1 MMDNQFIKPD
11 FVFETSWEVCNK
23 VGGIHTVIST
33 KALTMVNEWQD
44 RVIMIGPDVWK
55 GSGEHPEF
63 AEDKDLYASWR
74 NYAASCGLRIK
85 VGRWKI
91 IGNPV
96 VVLVDFTPFFS
107 KKDEI
112 LSDLW
117 VKYKVDS
124 LTGGWDYIEPAL
136 FGYAAGLVI
145 ETFYHHHLTFS
156 DKIVAQFHE
165 WMTGTGILYLEDKVP
180 QVGTIFT
187 THATVV
193 GRAVAGNGLPLYSKF
208 YSFDADKEATD
219 FNVVAKH
226 SLEKMSAHTADSFTT
241 VSEITGREC
250 EHFLGKEVDLVTPN
264 GFEDFFVPDTV
275 FYQEKRALARKKLL
289 SVASTLCGEQ
299 LPEDSLLVIK
309 SGRYEFHNKG
319 IDIFID
325 ALGQLDHSP
334 ANDKQIV
341 AFIFIPGYQTGPR
354 QELADALQQ
363 GRIGIDTH
371 DKLLTHN
378 LHGIE
383 HDAIYN
389 RLLQNH
395 LNNEKDN
402 KVKVVYAPVYLDGM
416 DGIFDQSYYDMLTG
430 FDFSVFPS
438 YYEPWGYTPLEAIA
452 FHIPTVITD
461 LSGFGLMMQ
470 KPDMHIGEG
479 IVVIKRDDFNDIEA
493 ANNIAALVTEYSKLT
508 NKQIDKA
515 REGAFQLSK
524 LYLWKNL
531 IVHYRKAFTVALEKT
546 ALRSHMFQHKQRVE
560 SIVSYQ
566 QIQSPEVTPPIW
578 RKIYVESQLPEAL
591 IPLNA
596 IAKNLWWTWHDEAEE
611 LFAMIDPDLWEEYTH
626 NPIQLISSL
635 NYTQIRRLEKNKAFL
650 DKLTEVNDA
659 FHKYMTSPHSKDPQV
674 AYLCMEYG
682 LDTNLKIYSGGLG
695 ILAGDYLKEASDQG
709 YNMIGVGLLYRKGF
723 FRQKISAHGEQ
734 IDEYDIH
741 KFTSL
746 PLQPMYDKDKEWMM
760 VSMSFPGRTLHAK
773 IWKLEVGRVPLYLLD
788 TDIPENTP
796 EDKTITA
803 QLYGGD
809 WENRLKQEFLLG
821 VGGVRMLELLGYK
834 PDVFHYNEGHAAFAG
849 LERLRI
855 LIQNGNVTFD
865 EAIEV
870 VRSNSLFTTHTP
882 VAAGHDMFSEDLVRI
897 YFSHYA
903 DQLNISWKRLMGL
916 GRANENDQQ
925 EKFSVSFLA
934 ARVCQEING
943 VSKLHGIVS
952 RRIFSALWPG
962 IPQDEYHIGS
972 VTNGVHHPSWTAH
985 EWKALYEKA
994 PGDEGKEDQ
1003 SENYDYK
1010 QIQHVPDATLWR
1022 LHTKY
1027 KHELIDEV
1035 KRRIRVDNFMPYQVQ
1050 ARLIQQLSNF
1060 NEDTLVFG
1068 FAKRIVKYKR
1078 SLLLFSDRE
1087 RLLSIIRNAK
1097 CPMLFLFSGKA
1108 HPNDFEAKAL
1118 VKGLVDI
1125 SKDPEFEGKVIFIQ
1139 NYDIDIAKYLT
1150 RGVDVW
1156 LNTPDLE
1163 MEASGTSGMK
1173 AMLNGALNLSVR
1185 DGWWAEAYRPDAGW
1199 AIGGTERESNPDI
1212 QYEMDAESIYRNL
1225 EEHVLPTYM
1234 DRDKDGIPTQWVA
1247 MMKTAIEELVPVYSM
1262 RRMLIEYKDKYYLKL
1277 GARNKQLRENHYEAA
1292 RKLAEWKARIT
1303 HAWPQVQVV
1312 SMDIFDSANKP
1323 FPVGD
1328 ELKPNITIEV
1338 DGVDAADV
1346 GVEIVFF
1353 DKRLPDAAFGEIIFS
1368 KEMTPVR
1375 TKDRLV
1381 TYECKI
1387 PITISGV
1394 FEYAFKI
1401 YPANPMLPHKLDFP
1415 LYKWV

>member
-1 MMDNQFIKPD
+1 MDKHLIKPD
-11 FVFETSWEVCNK
+11 FVFEVSWEVCNK

-44 RVIMIGPDVWK
+44 NVIMIGPDVWK
-55 GSGEHPEF
+55 GNGEHPEF
-63 AEDKDLYASWR
+63 VEDKDLYASWR
-74 NYAASCGLRIK
+74 AYAASCGLRIK

-96 VVLVDFTPFFS
+96 VVLLDFTPFFS

-112 LSDLW
+112 FSELW

-124 LTGGWDYIEPAL
+124 LTGQWDYIEPAL
-136 FGYAAGLVI
+136 FGYAAGKVI

-165 WMTGTGILYLEDKVP
+165 WMTGTGILYLNDTVP

-187 THATVV
+187 THATVI

-208 YSFDADKEATD
+208 YTYEADHEARA
-219 FNVVAKH
+219 FNVIAKH
-226 SLEKMSAHTADSFTT
+226 SLEKMSAQTADAFTT
-241 VSEITGREC
+241 VSEITAREC

-264 GFEDFFVPDTV
+264 GFEDFFVPDPV
-275 FYQEKRALARKKLL
+275 FYQEKRAEARKKLL
-289 SVASTLCGEQ
+289 AVASTLTGEH
-299 LPEDSLLVIK
+299 LPEDSMLVIK

-319 IDIFID
+319 IDIFVD
-325 ALGQLDHSP
+325 ALGQLDHSSKL
-334 ANDKQIV
+334 NKQIV

-354 QELADALQQ
+354 RDLAEALKH
-363 GRIGIDTH
+363 GHIGIDGH
-371 DKLLTHN
+371 DKLLTHQ

-383 HDAIYN
+383 TDQIYN
-389 RLLQNH
+389 RLHQNH
-395 LNNEKDN
+395 LYNEKDN
-402 KVKVVYAPVYLDGM
+402 KVKVVFAPVYLDGN
-416 DGIFDQSYYDMLTG
+416 DGIFDQTYYDLLTG

-438 YYEPWGYTPLEAIA
+438 YYEPWGYTPLESLA
-452 FHIPTVITD
+452 FHIPTVITE

-470 KPDMHIGEG
+470 KPEMHISSG
-479 IVVIKRDDFNDIEA
+479 IVVIDRDDHNDIEA
-493 ANNIAALVTEYSKLT
+493 AKNIAELVLEYGGMSNL
-508 NKQIDKA
+508 QIESA

-524 LYLWKNL
+524 LALWKNL
-531 IVHYRKAFTVALEKT
+531 ILYYRKAFTVALEKT
-546 ALRSHMFQHKQRVE
+546 MTRSHMFQHKQRVE
-560 SIVSYQ
+560 SIVAYQ
-566 QIQSPEVTPPIW
+566 QLQSPEVTPPVW
-578 RKIYVESQLPEAL
+578 RKIYVESQLPEVL
-591 IPLNA
+591 QPLNA
-596 IAKNLWWTWHDEAEE
+596 IAKNLWWTWHEEAQE
-611 LFAMIDPDLWEEYTH
+611 LFAMIDPDLWVEFHH

-635 NYTQIRRLEKNKAFL
+635 NYTQIRRLEKNKAFI
-650 DKLTEVNDA
+650 DKLNEVNA
-659 FHKYMTSPHSKDPQV
+659 KFQTYMHSPIAHDPQV

-734 IDEYDIH
+734 VDEYDIH
-741 KFTSL
+741 KFTIL
-746 PLQPMYDKDKEWMM
+746 PLQPVYDKDQEWMM
-760 VSMSFPGRTLHAK
+760 ISMSFPGRTLHAK
-773 IWKLEVGRVPLYLLD
+773 VWKIEVGRVPLYLLD
-788 TDIPENTP
+788 TDIPENTQ
-796 EDKTITA
+796 EDKGITA

-821 VGGVRMLELLGYK
+821 VGGVRMLEVLGYK
-834 PDVFHYNEGHAAFAG
+834 PDVYHYNEGHAAFAG

-855 LIQNGNVTFD
+855 LIQDGNITFD

-870 VRSNSLFTTHTP
+870 VRANSLFTTHTP
-882 VAAGHDMFSEDLVRI
+882 VAAGHDVFSEDLVRI

-903 DQLNISWKRLMGL
+903 DQLNISWKKLMAL
-916 GRANENDQQ
+916 GRANENDGH

-952 RRIFSALWPG
+952 RKIFSALWRG
-962 IPQDEYHIGS
+962 IPTDEYHIGH
-972 VTNGVHHPSWTAH
+972 VTNGVHGPSWTAP
-985 EWKALYEKA
+985 EWKNLFGEV
-994 PGDEGKEDQ
+994 PGKDGKEDQ

-1010 QIQHVPDATLWR
+1010 QISQIPDATIWH
-1022 LHTKY
+1022 LHTRY
-1027 KHELIDEV
+1027 KRELIDEV
-1035 KRRIRVDNFMPYQVQ
+1035 KRRVRLDNFMPYHVQ
-1050 ARLIQQLSNF
+1050 ARLIQQLTNF

-1078 SLLLFSDRE
+1078 SLLIFSDRE

-1097 CPMLFLFSGKA
+1097 CHVLFLFSGKA

-1118 VKGLVDI
+1118 VKGLVEI
-1125 SKDPEFEGKVIFIQ
+1125 SKEPEFEGKVIFIQ

-1185 DGWWAEAYRPDAGW
+1185 DGWWAEAYRDDAGW
-1199 AIGGTERESNPDI
+1199 AIGGTERESTSEL

-1225 EEHVLPTYM
+1225 EENVIPLYM
-1234 DRDKDGIPTQWVA
+1234 DRDKHGIPVRWVA
-1247 MMKTAIEELVPVYSM
+1247 KMKTAIAELVPVYSM
-1262 RRMLIEYKDKYYLKL
+1262 RRMLKEYAEKYYVKL
-1277 GARNKQLRENHYEAA
+1277 SARNVMIRENHFEAA
-1292 RKLAEWKARIT
+1292 KKLADWKSNIILS
-1303 HAWPQVQVV
+1303 WPQVQVV
-1312 SMDIFDSANKP
+1312 SMDIFDSVNKP

-1328 ELKPNITIEV
+1328 ELKPNITVEI
-1338 DGVDAADV
+1338 DGIDAANI

-1353 DKRLPDAAFGEIIFS
+1353 DKRKPDAAFGEIIFR
-1368 KEMTPVR
+1368 KEMTPIQ
-1375 TKDRLV
+1375 TKGKFV

-1387 PITISGV
+1387 PITVSGV

-1401 YPANPMLPHKLDFP
+1401 FPINPLLPHRLDFP
-1415 LYKWV
+1415 MYKWV

>member
-1 MMDNQFIKPD
+1 MEHLIKPD
-11 FVFETSWEVCNK
+11 FVFEVSWEVCNK

-33 KALTMVNEWQD
+33 KALTMVNDWHD
-44 RVIMIGPDVWK
+44 KVIMIGPDVWK
-55 GSGEHPEF
+55 GNGEHPEF
-63 AEDKDLYASWR
+63 EEDKELYASWR
-74 NYAASCGLRIK
+74 VYAASCGLRIK
-85 VGRWKI
+85 VGRWRI

-117 VKYKVDS
+117 VKHKVDS

-136 FGYAAGLVI
+136 FGYAAGRVI
-145 ETFYHHHLTFS
+145 ETFYDHHLTFS

-165 WMTGTGILYLEDKVP
+165 WMTGTGILYLEDNVP

-187 THATVV
+187 THATVI

-208 YSFDADKEATD
+208 YSYNADEEARE
-219 FNVVAKH
+219 FNVIAKH
-226 SLEKMSAHTADSFTT
+226 SLEKMSAQIADAFTT
-241 VSEITGREC
+241 VSEITAREC
-250 EHFLGKEVDLVTPN
+250 EHFLGKKVDLVTIN
-264 GFEDFFVPDTV
+264 GFEDFFVPDAV
-275 FYQEKRALARKKLL
+275 FYQEKRAEARKKLL
-289 SVASTLCGEQ
+289 NVASILTGEK
-299 LPEDSLLVIK
+299 LPDDSLLVIK

-325 ALGQLDHSP
+325 ALGQLDHSSEKH
-334 ANDKQIV
+334 KQIV

-354 QELADALQQ
+354 HDLADALRH
-363 GRIGIDTH
+363 GHTSLDTH
-371 DKLLTHN
+371 DRLLTHQ

-383 HDAIYN
+383 SDQIYN
-389 RLLQNH
+389 RLHQNH
-395 LNNEKDN
+395 LYNEKDN
-402 KVKVVYAPVYLDGM
+402 KVKVIYAPVYLDGT
-416 DGIFDQSYYDMLTG
+416 DGIFNESYYDLLTG

-438 YYEPWGYTPLEAIA
+438 YYEPWGYTPLESMA
-452 FHIPTVITD
+452 FHIPTVITE

-470 KPDMHIGEG
+470 KPDMKISSG
-479 IVVIKRDDFNDIEA
+479 IVVIQRDDHNDIEA
-493 ANNIAALVTEYSKLT
+493 AKAISDLILEYSRKSEAEMAT
-508 NKQIDKA
+508 A
-515 REGAFQLSK
+515 REGAYQLSK
-524 LYLWKNL
+524 LALWKNL
-531 IVHYRKAFTVALEKT
+531 IVYYRKAFTVALEKT
-546 ALRSHMFQHKQRVE
+546 AQRSHLFQHKQRVE

-566 QIQSPEVTPPIW
+566 EFQSPEVSLPVW
-578 RKIYVESQLPEAL
+578 RKIYVESQLPESL
-591 IPLNA
+591 TPLNA
-596 IAKNLWWTWHDEAEE
+596 IAKNLWWTWHEEAEE
-611 LFAMIDPDLWEEYTH
+611 LFEMIDPELWEQYGH

-635 NYTQIRRLEKNKAFL
+635 NYTQIRRLEKNKSFL
-650 DKLTEVNDA
+650 DKLNDVNA
-659 FHKYMTSPHSKDPQV
+659 KFLAYMSSPIVHDPQV

-709 YNMIGVGLLYRKGF
+709 YNMVGVGLLYRKGF
-723 FRQKISAHGEQ
+723 FRQKISVHGEQ
-734 IDEYDIH
+734 LDEYDIH
-741 KFTSL
+741 KFTNL
-746 PLQPMYDKDKEWMM
+746 PLQPVFDKDKEWMM
-760 VSMSFPGRTLHAK
+760 VSMSFPGRALHAK

-788 TDIPENTP
+788 TDIPENNH
-796 EDKTITA
+796 EDKDITA

-821 VGGVRMLELLGYK
+821 VGGVRALQLLGYQ
-834 PDVFHYNEGHAAFAG
+834 PDVYHYNEGHAAFAG

-855 LIQNGNVTFD
+855 LVQDSNITFD

-870 VRSNSLFTTHTP
+870 VRANSLFTTHTP
-882 VAAGHDMFSEDLVRI
+882 VAAGHDVFTEDLVRI

-903 DQLNISWKRLMGL
+903 DQLNISWKKLMAL
-916 GRANENDQQ
+916 GRANENDPH

-943 VSKLHGIVS
+943 VSRLHGIVS
-952 RRIFSALWPG
+952 RDIFSALWPG
-962 IPQDEYHIGS
+962 IPMDEYHIGY
-972 VTNGVHHPSWTAH
+972 VTNGVHHPTWTAPD
-985 EWKALYEKA
+985 WKGLF
-994 PGDEGKEDQ
+994 DEVPARDGKEDQ
-1003 SENYDYK
+1003 SENFDYK
-1010 QIQHVPDATLWR
+1010 QITHVPDATLWNM
-1022 LHTKY
+1022 HTKH
-1027 KHELIDEV
+1027 KRELIDEV
-1035 KRRIRVDNFMPYQVQ
+1035 KRRIRTDNFMPYQIQ
-1050 ARLIQQLSNF
+1050 ARLIQQLTNF

-1087 RLLSIIRNAK
+1087 RLRSIIRNAK
-1097 CPMLFLFSGKA
+1097 YPILFLFSGKA

-1156 LNTPDLE
+1156 LNTPELE

-1185 DGWWAEAYRPDAGW
+1185 DGWWAEAYRDDAGW
-1199 AIGGTERESNPDI
+1199 AIGGTERESNAAI

-1225 EEHVLPTYM
+1225 EEHVLPLYN
-1234 DRDKDGIPTQWVA
+1234 DRDKDGIPTHWVA
-1247 MMKTAIEELVPVYSM
+1247 MMKTAISELVPVYSM
-1262 RRMLIEYKDKYYLKL
+1262 RRMLKEYAEKYYIKL
-1277 GARNKQLRENHYEAA
+1277 SARNKQIRLGHFDEAK
-1292 RKLAEWKARIT
+1292 KLAQWKSLVTQEWPK
-1303 HAWPQVQVV
+1303 VQVV

-1328 ELKPNITIEV
+1328 ELKPNITLEV
-1338 DGVDAADV
+1338 DGIDRQYV

-1353 DKRLPDAAFGEIIFS
+1353 DRRKPDAAFGEIIFS
-1368 KEMTPVR
+1368 KEMLPIETQD
-1375 TKDRLV
+1375 KLV

-1401 YPANPMLPHKLDFP
+1401 FPKHPLLPHKIDFP